1 MSVTGVSGVGSSA
14 TTASA
19 AKANVDYQSFLKL
32 LVAEILKLLV
42 AEMKNQDPTEP
53 MDSTQYIAQLASFSQ
68 VEQSIQV
75 NSKLDSLLQ
84 LTQLTQAGSIIG
96 KTVTSADDSVSGVV
110 NSVTLTSEG
119 LVAVLDTGDKVLI
132 GDGVTLSQD

>member
-1 MSVTGVSGVGSSA
+1 M
-14 TTASA
+14 
-19 AKANVDYQSFLKL
+19 Q
-32 LVAEILKLLV
+32 
-42 AEMKNQDPTEP
+42 NQYPTEP
-53 MDSTQYIAQLASFSQ
+53 MDSSQYIAQLASFSQ

-110 NSVTLTSEG
+110 NSVKLTSEG
-119 LVAVLDTGDKVLI
+119 LVAVLDTGDSLLI
-132 GDGVTLSQD
+132 GDGVTISED

>member
-1 MSVTGVSGVGSSA
+1 MAITGVNGVGMSGAA
-14 TTASA
+14 TSA
-19 AKANVDYQSFLKL
+19 AKASVDYQSFLR
-32 LVAEILKLLV
+32 LLV
-42 AEMKNQDPTEP
+42 AEMKNQDPTQP

-96 KTVTSADDSVSGVV
+96 KTVTSADEKTSGVV
-110 NSVTLTSEG
+110 NSVKLTSEG
-119 LVAVLDTGDKVLI
+119 LVAVLDTGDSLLI
-132 GDGVTLSQD
+132 GQGVAISEG

>member
-1 MSVTGVSGVGSSA
+1 MAVTGVSGVSS
-14 TTASA
+14 TTTTSA
-19 AKANVDYQSFLKL
+19 AKANVDYESF
-32 LVAEILKLLV
+32 LKLLV

-53 MDSTQYIAQLASFSQ
+53 MDSSQYIAQLASFSQ

-110 NSVTLTSEG
+110 NSVKLTREG
-119 LVAVLDTGDKVLI
+119 LVAVLDTGDSLLI
-132 GDGVTLSQD
+132 GDGVTISED

>member
-1 MSVTGVSGVGSSA
+1 MAVTGVNGVGTSTA
-14 TTASA
+14 TTSA

-32 LVAEILKLLV
+32 LVAE
-42 AEMKNQDPTEP
+42 MKNQDPTQP

-96 KTVTSADDSVSGVV
+96 KTVTSADKSVSGVV
-110 NSVTLTSEG
+110 NSVRLTSEG
-119 LVAVLDTGDKVLI
+119 LVAALDTGDNLLI
-132 GDGVTLSQD
+132 GAGVSISEG